1 MFPWMV
7 ICRLW
12 IRTRA
17 ALNHCILVCRMSC
30 SPQTRMNVEEMAHGG
45 AGRTH
50 NHPNISSPPPPP
62 QCFGFPPPPP
72 SGGIPPRHHGSECL
86 QSLTG
91 RECVKTC
98 VCPALLAWVM
108 PGPAG
113 STGHRAQPGT
123 KSTDCCIVLYEY
135 LYINVSYRVGWDN
148 KRTWI
153 AVKILSILCKFEY
166 VNMRSFT
173 WH

>member
-45 AGRTH
+45 WGGDH
-50 NHPNISSPPPPP
+50 QISHI
-62 QCFGFPPPPP
+62 FFPPPPNA
-72 SGGIPPRHHGSECL
+72 SGPPPPEWRYPPPRH
-86 QSLTG
+86 G
-91 RECVKTC
+91 RLRMSSVLDWPWVRKDVCVSG
-98 VCPALLAWVM
+98 A
-108 PGPAG
+108 PGVSDAG

-123 KSTDCCIVLYEY
+123 ISLRTVALFYMGIYRH
-135 LYINVSYRVGWDN
+135 INVSYRVGWD
-148 KRTWI
+148 KWMYSY
-153 AVKILSILCKFEY
+153 LDCC
-166 VNMRSFT
+166 
-173 WH
+173 